1 MVVYDLICEAEH
13 QFEGWFPSAE
23 GYAEQALGRQI
34 SCPVCGTTSVVK
46 LPHACAIHTKK
57 EETKAVPRHH
67 NDDPPRPL
75 TETEAKEVLLR
86 VHHYVRENFED
97 VGSRFAAETRK
108 MFSGEVEKKS
118 IYGTATTEERGELDA
133 DGVPYAILP
142 KPELDS

>member
-23 GYAEQALGRQI
+23 GYEEQALGRQI
-34 SCPVCGTTSVVK
+34 SCPVCSTTNVVK

-57 EETKAVPRHH
+57 EEKNEQPRRRKAPSR
-67 NDDPPRPL
+67 RL
-75 TETEAKEVLLR
+75 SETEAKEVLLR

-97 VGSRFAAETRK
+97 VGSRFAEETRK

-118 IYGTATTEERGELDA
+118 IYGTATAEERGELD
-133 DGVPYAILP
+133 DDDVPYAILP